1 MFEVIQGLASAPT
14 NSSGD
19 LPLTSARTAALQAEK
34 GITLRNTNSIDFLT
48 RHFSTAKNS
57 VIKTKHQTATNVLT

>member
-14 NSSGD
+14 DSSGD
-19 LPLTSARTAALQAEK
+19 LLPISVRFVALQAEK

-48 RHFSTAKNS
+48 RHFSAANNS
-57 VIKTKHQTATNVLT
+57 LIKTKHQTATNVLT